1 MPKKCAR
8 KGAFRGFLKSKPFPE
23 TAVKMHHSKLFLFP
37 ENLASIPSYFQPHVS
52 IFDFL
57 SLDA

>member
-37 ENLASIPSYFQPHVS
+37 ENLTSIPS
-52 IFDFL
+52 
-57 SLDA
+57 